1 MASVVDNRFSRSYA
15 RVNRQH
21 DAGSPPVLYA
31 PHARAAVGGP
41 TSGGPDRAARPG
53 RHRNAV
59 FPRSDRSP
67 PYARPKNL
75 CMWCPPTRCRRGVL
89 RSHVLHAPPLLLFV
103 PPTRLDASGA
113 TGRCSTNQGKCTTNK
128 DCKNKPTDPGSCI
141 YTSDQA
147 HGLVA
152 GKLACIRACAPA
164 MLCQRF
170 RVRPGQLGPPLLLN
184 CDGYTAC
191 SNLFGRTGNRRSGFI
206 F

>member
-1 MASVVDNRFSRSYA
+1 MTPA
-15 RVNRQH
+15 RLLSCALLTLALLWEVR
-21 DAGSPPVLYA
+21 
-31 PHARAAVGGP
+31 RAAAQTVPPAPADIGTLCSPGAIGVPP
-41 TSGGPDRAARPG
+41 TPVR
-53 RHRNAV
+53 
-59 FPRSDRSP
+59 
-67 PYARPKNL
+67 KNL
-75 CMWCPPTRCRRGVL
+75 RMWCPPTRCRRGVL
-89 RSHVLHAPPLLLFV
+89 RSHVLRAPPLLLFV